1 MIFKFI
7 LELPLLAGKTSIIS
21 RIFGTV
27 DTDELREERASVL
40 EQKIEEH
47 KASVSSA
54 MEQRE

>member
-1 MIFKFI
+1 M
-7 LELPLLAGKTSIIS
+7 LELPLLVGKTSIIS